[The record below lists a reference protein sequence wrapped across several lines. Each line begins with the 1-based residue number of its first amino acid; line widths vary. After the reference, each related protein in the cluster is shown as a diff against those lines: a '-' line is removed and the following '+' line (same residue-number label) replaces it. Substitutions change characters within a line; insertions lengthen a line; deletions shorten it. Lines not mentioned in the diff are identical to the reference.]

1 MHPNPFGLEYSLS
14 PVDLPEPL
22 LPEPHPLK
30 WVSTVIATAA
40 LTLLLLNANALRGW
54 AYQLA
59 PGFWSEQTVAAAEAW
74 YGLVDRVGLNRPF
87 GTMHGCWQAARGEAQ
102 SSPADS
108 STRSARA
115 NASSAS
121 G

>member
-1 MHPNPFGLEYSLS
+1 VHPNPFGLAYSLS

-30 WVSTVIATAA
+30 WVSTVIGTAT
-40 LTLLLLNANALRGW
+40 LVLLLFNAHALRGW
-54 AYQLA
+54 AYQLQ
-59 PGFWSEQTVAAAEAW
+59 PGFWSEQAVAAAETW
-74 YGLVDRVGLNRPF
+74 YGLVDGAGLNRPF
-87 GTMHGCWQAARGEAQ
+87 GTMHGFWQAAREEAQ
-102 SSPADS
+102 PSPADS

-115 NASSAS
+115 NSSSAS